1 MDERQIEKMLEMA
14 AKKLGM
20 SPDELKNSAKSGN
33 VDGILSR
40 MDKTSADKVRSMMAD
55 KKLTDELNKKFNK

>member
-1 MDERQIEKMLEMA
+1 MDEKQIEKMLEMA

-20 SPDELKNSAKSGN
+20 TPEDLKNSAKSGN

-40 MDKTSADKVRSMMAD
+40 MDKSSADKVRSMMAD
-55 KKLTDELNKKFNK
+55 KKLTDELNKKFNQ

>member
-1 MDERQIEKMLEMA
+1 MDEKQIEKMLEMA

-20 SPDELKNSAKSGN
+20 TPEDLKASAKSGN
-33 VDGILSR
+33 VDGILSK
-40 MDKTSADKVRSMMAD
+40 MDKSSADKVRSMMAD